1 LVARQKN
8 CTFPNALF
16 FPKSLLDKGY
26 VLGGKFNIIDVKKL
40 RFNPLKKINVIL
52 LWQDVTSD
60 TIDTQQ
66 YIQNSYSNTNKMLAF
81 QANRSFP
88 VNMIQL
94 FKINLMRK
102 CFFIKVWDYFLFEY
116 IKICFQPP
124 WF

>member
-26 VLGGKFNIIDVKKL
+26 VLGGKFNVII
-40 RFNPLKKINVIL
+40 